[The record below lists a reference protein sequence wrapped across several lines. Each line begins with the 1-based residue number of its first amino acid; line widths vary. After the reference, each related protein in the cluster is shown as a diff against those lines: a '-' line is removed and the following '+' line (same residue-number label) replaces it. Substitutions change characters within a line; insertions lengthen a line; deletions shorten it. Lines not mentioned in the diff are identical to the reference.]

1 MNSLKN
7 KIQQFESNNTS
18 GLDKNKNWDN
28 ILSRVHADKNR
39 QNKKYLYLGI
49 LVLYSI
55 TSFMFGYRMGVD
67 QHQTIH
73 DQQLPERHDSIRI
86 QERTVVKTDTLY
98 VTIEKEST
106 GLKTSKKIQTPK
118 RDTFETI
125 APTLVLS
132 NKPDTLVDEYKLLP
146 TKQKDYYQE
155 ETVMQVVE
163 SNMISPY
170 ISKRTKKTYAL
181 PVFISDTTK
190 IKEVR
195 TKWMWSS
202 QGLMYSSSVKRQ

>member
-1 MNSLKN
+1 M
-7 KIQQFESNNTS
+7 
-18 GLDKNKNWDN
+18 
-28 ILSRVHADKNR
+28 
-39 QNKKYLYLGI
+39 
-49 LVLYSI
+49 
-55 TSFMFGYRMGVD
+55 SFMFGYRMGVD
-67 QHQTIH
+67 HHQTIP

-125 APTLVLS
+125 AATLVLS
-132 NKPDTLVDEYKLLP
+132 NKSDTLVDDYKLLP
-146 TKQKDYYQE
+146 TKQKDYPE
-155 ETVMQVVE
+155 ETVVQVVDSE
-163 SNMISPY
+163 KILPY
-170 ISKRTKKTYAL
+170 KSGRTKKTYAL

>member
-1 MNSLKN
+1 MNSLKH
-7 KIQQFESNNTS
+7 KIRQFESTNTS

-39 QNKKYLYLGI
+39 QNKKYLYFGI
-49 LVLYSI
+49 LVLCSI
-55 TSFMFGYRMGVD
+55 ISFMFGYRTGVD
-67 QHQTIH
+67 HHQIIPH
-73 DQQLPERHDSIRI
+73 QISPERHDSIRF

-125 APTLVLS
+125 TPTLVLS
-132 NKPDTLVDEYKLLP
+132 NKSDTLVGENKLSP
-146 TKQKDYYQE
+146 SNQKDYSE
-155 ETVMQVVE
+155 ETVVQVIDSE
-163 SNMISPY
+163 KILPY
-170 ISKRTKKTYAL
+170 KSGRTKKTYAL
-181 PVFISDTTK
+181 LVFISDTTK

-202 QGLMYSSSVKRQ
+202 QDLRYSSSVKRQ